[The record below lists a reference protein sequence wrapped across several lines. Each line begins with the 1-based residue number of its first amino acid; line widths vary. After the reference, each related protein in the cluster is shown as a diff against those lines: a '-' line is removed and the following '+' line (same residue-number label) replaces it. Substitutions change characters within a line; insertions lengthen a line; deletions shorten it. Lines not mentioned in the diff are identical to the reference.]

1 MSAFSS
7 IGVANLF
14 PLYIYQRDIS
24 DTAGN
29 GGTEQKRKPTHT
41 YRVSTNGTLTQ
52 ILWNKSIHVPKY
64 KYLGIYLD
72 QHLSF
77 DDCTTVLSDA
87 AGRALGGVINK
98 FKEMK
103 DMGFE
108 TFEKMYETAVTTV
121 NDYAA

>member
-1 MSAFSS
+1 MFFSS
-7 IGVANLF
+7 KI
-14 PLYIYQRDIS
+14 
-24 DTAGN
+24 
-29 GGTEQKRKPTHT
+29 
-41 YRVSTNGTLTQ
+41 RVQ
-52 ILWNKSIHVPKY
+52 FFFFKSAPPPKY

-108 TFEKMYETAVTTV
+108 TFEKMYETGYEMGGPLLRT
-121 NDYAA
+121 